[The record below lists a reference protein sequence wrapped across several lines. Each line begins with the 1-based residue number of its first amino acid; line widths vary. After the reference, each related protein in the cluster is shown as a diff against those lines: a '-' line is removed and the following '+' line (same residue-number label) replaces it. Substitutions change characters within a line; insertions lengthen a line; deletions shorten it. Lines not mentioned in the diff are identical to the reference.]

1 MSLLYMF
8 FLRKKLIVIITT
20 AMASPFRA
28 PKATAT
34 DDGINFWEENIFL
47 SGHRWM
53 HFLMEL
59 VLKSLQ
65 TNLSLQRGVL
75 GIAME

>member
-1 MSLLYMF
+1 MF

-34 DDGINFWEENIFL
+34 DDGINFLEENIFQ
-47 SGHRWM
+47 SGHRGM

-75 GIAME
+75 GIAM